1 MVSIKEKIIEIIG
14 DVIYGE
20 DYDISPSSDLFND
33 LLCDSLDVLDIV
45 LRIEKE
51 FGIRISDEVMESFHT
66 VDDII
71 NYVSSKEGN

>member
-14 DVIYGE
+14 DVIYVE
-20 DYDISPSSDLFND
+20 DYDISPNSDLFND